1 MIICFLEDLT
11 HYGNTTPSF
20 QEGKLLL
27 YYYHYYHGVSLFL
40 FCGGIS
46 MYAQPHRY
54 KGDMIAQKKRP
65 YYNNDNNDNNN
76 ILIYLSNLC
85 YTTL

>member
-1 MIICFLEDLT
+1 
-11 HYGNTTPSF
+11 
-20 QEGKLLL
+20 
-27 YYYHYYHGVSLFL
+27 
-40 FCGGIS
+40 